1 MAHMNERFDDRKK
14 AVIARYTPLSTEE
27 LNNGCF
33 DTNWFFEVYEKLG
46 EKNFALLYKAA
57 KYIAD
62 GSKHT
67 RARKYADAATGKV
80 DRDELEKTIDSKR
93 NKDLLMSYG
102 LIPMKDRQD
111 ALHRY
116 EFLQK
121 FLKESKQFGAQ
132 RRQSEGMSV
141 QYALKNMA
149 TTAGYADDL
158 RLVLA
163 METELVEQNRTY
175 FDGVEIGGYTA
186 RIQVDSDG
194 KAELLVS
201 KGAGGKA
208 LKSVPAALKK
218 DGTFGEIK
226 EFAAKLK
233 SQYSRCTAMFEHAME
248 EEEAYSFRELTV
260 PQSGDGRHSRK
271 AGVHQ

>member
-1 MAHMNERFDDRKK
+1 MKKAVKENKVSADRLIEVAMYAPQWLDLAEEVLGIDGFKSGCYYFMAHMNERFDDRKK
-14 AVIARYTPLSTEE
+14 AVIARYTPLSPEE

-46 EKNFALLYKAA
+46 EKNFSKLYKAA

-80 DRDELEKTIDSKR
+80 DRDELEKTIADKR

-132 RRQSEGMSV
+132 RRASEAQCV
-141 QYALKNMA
+141 QYAMKNMA
-149 TTAGYADDL
+149 TTAGYADEL
-158 RLVLA
+158 RLTLA
-163 METELVEQNRTY
+163 METELVTSNQVY
-175 FDGVEIGGYTA
+175 FDGITIGDYVAQDPRGRGRKV
-186 RIQVDSDG
+186 RI
-194 KAELLVS
+194 ETL
-201 KGAGGKA
+201 
-208 LKSVPAALKK
+208 
-218 DGTFGEIK
+218 
-226 EFAAKLK
+226 
-233 SQYSRCTAMFEHAME
+233 
-248 EEEAYSFRELTV
+248 
-260 PQSGDGRHSRK
+260 
-271 AGVHQ
+271 